1 MSFTLRT
8 IDPQSKFSSQITMQ
22 ALEAVIPQ
30 ATVEAVLTREQAW
43 HERERKFSMH
53 AVVLVLI
60 MMNLYRHL
68 AIAHVI
74 RRLAQ
79 GLRFLWSDPAYAV
92 PGASAFSYR
101 RYQLGVSTM
110 QALFEH
116 VARPLATRDTPG
128 AFLFGRRLMALD
140 GTTITLPDTPENEAV
155 FGRHKT
161 GRGRTAFPQ
170 LRCLFLAEVGTHAVI
185 DAGFWPIDTR
195 ERVGAAR
202 LLRSLEPGMLVLW
215 DRGLHSFDMVQAAI
229 ARGADV
235 LTRLPAHVKPECIRA
250 LPDGS
255 RLVRLRPSEY
265 HRRKQGQHLV
275 LRLVEY
281 TIEDPRRPGH
291 GERHRLLTTLL
302 DEEAAPAKTL
312 ASVYHER
319 WEVEL
324 TIDEIK
330 THMLTHDLFGDRLRS
345 RKPVGVLQELYGLL
359 LAHFA
364 VRALMHEAALG
375 ADVDP
380 DRLSFVHALRV
391 IGSAMVEFEMV
402 AAAEWPRLYARL
414 LNDLAAGGLP
424 ERRLRS
430 NPRVVKRKM
439 SNFKLKRRK
448 HKHWPQPTKPFADV
462 VVLI

>member
-1 MSFTLRT
+1 
-8 IDPQSKFSSQITMQ
+8 MQ
-22 ALEAVIPQ
+22 AIEEVIPR
-30 ATVEAVLTREQAW
+30 ATVEAVLTQEQAW
-43 HERERKFSMH
+43 HERERKLSMTV
-53 AVVLVLI
+53 VVLALV

-68 AIAHVI
+68 ALEHVM

-79 GLRFLWSDPAYAV
+79 GLRFLWPNPTYAV

-110 QALFEH
+110 ERLFKQ
-116 VARPLATRDTPG
+116 VTRPLATEETPG

-140 GTTITLPDTPENEAV
+140 GTTITLADTPENEAV

-170 LRCLFLAEVGTHAVI
+170 VQCVFLAEAGTHAVI
-185 DAGFWPIDTR
+185 DAGFWRIDMS
-195 ERVGAAR
+195 ERVGSFR
-202 LLRSLEPGMLVLW
+202 MLRSVGPGMLLMW
-215 DRGLHSFDMVQAAI
+215 DRGLHSFDMLQAAI
-229 ARGADV
+229 ERGTDV
-235 LTRLPAHVKPECIRA
+235 LSRLPAHVKPEILRQ

-255 RLVRLRPSEY
+255 QLVRLWPSQY
-265 HRRKQGQHLV
+265 RRRKQGEHLV

-281 TIEDPRRPGH
+281 TIDDPARPGH
-291 GERHRLLTTLL
+291 GDRHRVLTTLL
-302 DEEAAPAKTL
+302 DHEAAPAKDL
-312 ASVYHER
+312 ACAYHER

-330 THMLTHDLFGDRLRS
+330 THELFSQRLRS
-345 RKPVGVLQELYGLL
+345 QKPVGVLQELYGLL

-364 VRALMHEAALG
+364 VRALMHAAALV
-375 ADVDP
+375 ADLDP

-391 IGSAMVEFEMV
+391 IGDAMVEFALVDE
-402 AAAEWPRLYARL
+402 AERPWLYRRL
-414 LNDLAAGGLP
+414 LSDLADVRLP

-448 HKHWPQPTKPFADV
+448 HDHWPQPTKPFADA

>member
-43 HERERKFSMH
+43 HKRERKFSMH

-60 MMNLYRHL
+60 AMNLYRHL
-68 AIAHVI
+68 AITHVI
-74 RRLAQ
+74 GRVVQ
-79 GLRFLWSDPAYAV
+79 GLRFLWPEAAAPV

-110 QALFEH
+110 QALFQH
-116 VARPLATRDTPG
+116 VARPLATPETPG
-128 AFLFGRRLMALD
+128 AFGFGRRLMALD
-140 GTTITLPDTPENEAV
+140 GTTITLPDTAENEAV

-170 LRCLFLAEVGTHAVI
+170 VRCLFLAEVGTHAVI
-185 DAGFWPIDTR
+185 DAGFWPIDTS

-215 DRGLHSFDMVQAAI
+215 DRGLHSFDLLHAAI
-229 ARGADV
+229 GRGADV
-235 LTRLPAHVKPECIRA
+235 LTRLPAHVKPERIRTLA
-250 LPDGS
+250 DGS
-255 RLVRLRPSEY
+255 QLVRLRPSQY
-265 HRRKQGQHLV
+265 HRRKQGDHLV

-302 DEEAAPAKTL
+302 DHEAAPAREL
-312 ASVYHER
+312 ACAYHER

-324 TIDEIK
+324 AIDEIK
-330 THMLTHDLFGDRLRS
+330 THMLTHELFGDRLRS
-345 RKPVGVLQELYGLL
+345 QKPVGVLQELYGVL

-364 VRALMHEAALG
+364 VRALIHEAALG

-391 IGSAMVEFEMV
+391 IGDAMAEFEMV
-402 AAAEWPRLYARL
+402 AVAEWPRRYARL
-414 LNDLAAGGLP
+414 LRDLAEAGLP
-424 ERRLRS
+424 HRRLRS

-448 HKHWPQPTKPFADV
+448 HEHWPQPTKPFADV